1 MGAAGEAPDGE
12 LVLLAKDGNLDAFN
26 SLVDRYQRPV
36 YSLCYRILGRREAA
50 EDAAQEAFIAAFRA
64 LAQFEG
70 GNFKSW
76 LFRIAANQCRDELRR
91 ERRRPSTFALTH
103 GEGSEEETFDIPDAS
118 PPAEAGVISRE
129 LGASLSAMLLQLPFE
144 QRQAITL
151 IDVYELSY
159 EEVAELTQ
167 TSIGTIK
174 SRVHRG
180 RERLR
185 SLVLRR
191 PELEQ
196 EVRRLGR

>member
-1 MGAAGEAPDGE
+1 MGAGEATDGE
-12 LVLLAKDGNLDAFN
+12 LVQLSKDGNLEAFN
-26 SLVDRYQRPV
+26 TIVDRYQRPV
-36 YSLCYRILGRREAA
+36 YSLCYRILGRREPA
-50 EDAAQEAFIAAFRA
+50 EDAAQEAFVAAFRA
-64 LAQFEG
+64 LHQFEG

-91 ERRRPSTFALTH
+91 EKRRPSTFALTH
-103 GEGSEEETFDIPDAS
+103 GEGSEEETFDLPDAA
-118 PPAEAGVISRE
+118 PEAASVLISRE
-129 LGASLSAMLLQLPFE
+129 LGEALSRLLLELPFE
-144 QRQAITL
+144 QRQAVAL

-159 EEVAELTQ
+159 EEVAELTS

-185 SLVLRR
+185 SLVVAR
-191 PELEQ
+191 PELRE